1 MGIERIVYHSIRCD
15 ECKTVLDEYEN
26 NLSKFRCNRVV
37 VSKIANKNGFVKT
50 KSNMW
55 LCPKCANKAYHIV

>member
-37 VSKIANKNGFVKT
+37 ASKIANKNGFVKT
-50 KSNMW
+50 KSNSEFIKVF
-55 LCPKCANKAYHIV
+55 LENIKKK